1 MISIRTIFVAL
12 ILPIANTLWAQ
23 VKGEL
28 ELGGFLLGQYRK
40 AVHNELG
47 APLQRIDTDD
57 GWIYE
62 FHAIKPDTSIY
73 ALFKYSVEDT
83 LRVYAIQVNGNSYT
97 DMVPFKGLKLGFD
110 VREVDRVLG
119 NYSRTEKIDNPSVIV
134 RYFEGVNY
142 SVEIDQENKL
152 YGIQIFGNILH
163 EQPKDNFPDI
173 MHFQEAV
180 HSKDVDS
187 LLYWLAPDFEI
198 YAHDKVITYQG
209 SARREFLNAN
219 TELMKLLLGDQ
230 SSVRAVFEIERA
242 EATPEIRLVE
252 GHRSLV
258 VYKFYNSATL
268 EEIVFT
274 SLAGRWMVYE
284 IKFRK

>member
-1 MISIRTIFVAL
+1 MRIVFVFL
-12 ILPIANTLWAQ
+12 ILFIGKGSFAQ

-47 APLQRIDTDD
+47 PPLQRINTDD

-62 FHAIKPDTSIY
+62 FHKIKPDTSVY
-73 ALFKYSVEDT
+73 ALFKYSAKDT
-83 LRVYAIQVNGNSYT
+83 LRVYAIQLNGRFYPE
-97 DMVPFKGLKLGFD
+97 MHPFKGLTLGSN
-110 VREVDRVLG
+110 VREVDSALG
-119 NYSRTEKIDNPSVIV
+119 NYNRTDTIDNPSVIV

-142 SVEIDQENKL
+142 SVEIDQQNKL

-163 EQPKDNFPDI
+163 EQPKSTFPEI
-173 MHFQEAV
+173 KPFQNAV
-180 HSKDVDS
+180 HFKNVDS
-187 LLYWLAPDFEI
+187 LVYWLAPDVEI
-198 YAHDKVITYQG
+198 YAHGKVTTYQG
-209 SARREFLNAN
+209 SARREFLNSESEFVN
-219 TELMKLLLGDQ
+219 LLLGVQ
-230 SSVRAVFEIERA
+230 PSVRTVFEIEHA

-258 VYKFYNSATL
+258 VYKFYKSVTL

-274 SLAGRWMVYE
+274 QLAGRWMVYE
-284 IKFRK
+284 IKFRN